1 MRSVTHLTRAA
12 FSRTSLLHSIIAVL
26 LLTSCIDSKKE
37 QQEDKANIIT
47 ESEIAEYLV
56 DFARSLDTA
65 QEGKIKALLMGKQI
79 APDSEAVFK
88 ADFEL
93 QRTNGLKEN
102 RTISKKQLITS
113 GLSIV
118 SRLSESGHEIVDGP
132 LVKARVVSLL
142 SELDSDN
149 AEVAFESHLLEKK
162 GVDPAWDKL
171 PDLESMV
178 ASESPADNSRSGFTL
193 DYSSVKGL
201 HFRPYGNEQFNGDE
215 SLITASLLPSA
226 EGEHLDIIFTQ
237 KVSRTMEAA
246 LLDVKK
252 FILNRHRDLTLSGN
266 IEISFENHLSQTNGR
281 SASLACALLLDS
293 LITGEQISDDVFLT
307 GNLDSEGLVQPVE
320 GVFAMIRTAV
330 KDGRKVV
337 AIPDKNAKALLD
349 LVIAEGPSSISG
361 IQVFSISNFKEA
373 LDITRSEQDRSSN
386 LAAAVDQF
394 SEIQTVLN
402 KPNGLN
408 YLTNQHVIRRLEKV
422 VELAPNHAT
431 AEALL
436 VAAKGQAPK
445 MLSLGGSLAAVE
457 FATNGIMEEVQD
469 GRFDPRSAPTE
480 DNTYAD
486 AILNIRRIRPKMDAR
501 TLDCADSVVELSDAM
516 RIYINSRPRSYSKL
530 HDLTERIKE
539 AAASVKSEH
548 DQIRAEVNA
557 QLSR

>member
-1 MRSVTHLTRAA
+1 MS
-12 FSRTSLLHSIIAVL
+12 VL
-26 LLTSCIDSKKE
+26 LLTSCIESKKE
-37 QQEDKANIIT
+37 QQDEKVNFIT
-47 ESEIAEYLV
+47 ENEIAEYLV
-56 DFARSLDTA
+56 DFARSMDTIRD
-65 QEGKIKALLMGKQI
+65 GKIKALSMAKQI

-88 ADFEL
+88 AVFEL

-102 RTISKKQLITS
+102 RTISKKQLVTS
-113 GLSIV
+113 GLKIV
-118 SRLSESGHEIVDGP
+118 SRLSESGHKIVDGP
-132 LVKARVVSLL
+132 LVKARVISLL
-142 SELDSDN
+142 SELDSNN

-162 GVDPAWDKL
+162 GMDPAWNKL
-171 PDLESMV
+171 PDLESLV
-178 ASESPADNSRSGFTL
+178 ASENPVETPRSGFSR
-193 DYSSVKGL
+193 DHSSVKGL
-201 HFRPYGNEQFNGDE
+201 HFRPYGNEQRIGDA
-215 SLITASLLPSA
+215 SLITASLLPST
-226 EGEHLDIIFTQ
+226 EGEQLDIIFKQ

-252 FILNRHRDLTLSGN
+252 FILNRHRDLTLSGRV
-266 IEISFENHLSQTNGR
+266 EITFENHISQTNGR

-293 LITGEQISDDVFLT
+293 LITGEQISDGILLT
-307 GNLDSEGLVQPVE
+307 GNLNSEGLVQPVE

-330 KDGRKVV
+330 KDGRKVIAV
-337 AIPDKNAKALLD
+337 PDKNAKALLD

-361 IQVFSISNFKEA
+361 IQVFSISNFQEA
-373 LDITRSEQDRSSN
+373 LEITRSEQERNSN
-386 LAAAVDQF
+386 LAEAVDQF

-408 YLTNQHVIRRLEKV
+408 FLTNQHVIRRLEKV

-436 VAAKGQAPK
+436 VAANGQAPK
-445 MLSLGGSLAAVE
+445 MLSLGGSLAAIE

-469 GRFDPRSAPTE
+469 GRFDPRSASTE
-480 DNTYAD
+480 DSTYAD
-486 AILNIRRIRPKMDAR
+486 AILNIRRIRPKLDAR

-530 HDLTERIKE
+530 HDLTERIKG

-548 DQIRAEVNA
+548 DQIRTEVNA